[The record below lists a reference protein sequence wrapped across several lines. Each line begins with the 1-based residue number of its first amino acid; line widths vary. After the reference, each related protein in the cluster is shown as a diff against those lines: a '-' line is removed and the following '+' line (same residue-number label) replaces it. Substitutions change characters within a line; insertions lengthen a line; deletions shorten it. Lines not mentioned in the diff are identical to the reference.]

1 MRRLFKHFRPTKP
14 HLDTTRADM
23 ARTRSFRGLIRDRAG
38 IAAVEFAA
46 AAPFLVALVL
56 GVFEFGRGL
65 WMRNVLQ
72 YAAEE
77 TGHYAMVHAGMTVD
91 SLESYTKDALAAAS
105 VNPNDVTVTADF
117 STTDGVEF
125 VTLTATYPF
134 HPTIAFVSLGTITL
148 VGRSRV
154 PAAS

>member
-1 MRRLFKHFRPTKP
+1 MRRVIEYFRRAEPRF
-14 HLDTTRADM
+14 DTTRADTS
-23 ARTRSFRGLIRDRAG
+23 RTRPFWGLIRDRAG

-46 AAPFLVALVL
+46 AAPFLLVLIL

-65 WMRNVLQ
+65 WLRNALQ

-91 SLESYTKDALAAAS
+91 SLKSYTKDALAAAS
-105 VNPNDVTVTADF
+105 VDPNDVTVTADF
-117 STTDGVEF
+117 STTGGVEF
-125 VTLTATYPF
+125 VTVTATYAF
-134 HPTIAFVSLGTITL
+134 QPTIVFVSLGTISL